1 MFRYRL
7 ELPNGKPADPPQFS
21 AATQIWGPGDP
32 IFVRPGTI
40 LRVVEVRP
48 AAAENDEPVLI
59 VRPD

>member
-7 ELPNGKPADPPQFS
+7 ELPNGKPADPPHFS
-21 AATQIWGPGDP
+21 AATQVWRAGDP

-40 LRVVEVRP
+40 LRVVKVRSKSE
-48 AAAENDEPVLI
+48 AEAVLV